1 MELEKQKF
9 KLIKNIVAVNKEDS
23 ILFMEAYSKDSHEKF
38 SDEELI
44 NRALKS
50 EKISC
55 LGRYFTRTT

>member
-1 MELEKQKF
+1 MELEKRKL
-9 KLIKNIVAVNKEDS
+9 KLIKNIVSVNKEDF
-23 ILFMEAYSKDSHEKF
+23 ILFMEAYSKDSYEKF

-55 LGRYFTRTT
+55 LGR